1 MKLGTVPHTGLAG
14 LSCGGSSETEVS
26 EVSHGAL
33 GLCPKV
39 GCAVGLVTLVPL
51 SRALRITIGSHLPD
65 LCLPTVGLLLC
76 VLEMPG
82 TPRGHPTTPD
92 LGV

>member
-1 MKLGTVPHTGLAG
+1 MKSATELW
-14 LSCGGSSETEVS
+14 GSVQR
-26 EVSHGAL
+26 
-33 GLCPKV
+33 C
-39 GCAVGLVTLVPL
+39 GCAVRLVTLVPL

-65 LCLPTVGLLLC
+65 LGLPTVGLLLC